1 MSTLRMDKSMLDEVW
16 PDGDSSPVDPRL
28 EPGPW
33 RVGDEPQPDPK
44 SAPVP
49 IGDAAVI
56 AAVATGF
63 GALYAGLR
71 ILEVLIDPK
80 SKEKGQ

>member
-16 PDGDSSPVDPRL
+16 PDGDNSAPSPTGGLLHERPSD
-28 EPGPW
+28 
-33 RVGDEPQPDPK
+33 
-44 SAPVP
+44 PVP
-49 IGDAAVI
+49 ISDAAVI

-71 ILEVLIDPK
+71 ILELLIDPN
-80 SKEKGQ
+80 SKERGQ

>member
-1 MSTLRMDKSMLDEVW
+1 MDENMLDEVW
-16 PDGDSSPVDPRL
+16 PDGDSSPVDPRH
-28 EPGPW
+28 EPLRNP
-33 RVGDEPQPDPK
+33 PP
-44 SAPVP
+44 APVP